1 MTAERINEQ
10 PFSVDC
16 LEPSVPLFRLA
27 DGRFQLTKDG
37 QIAPFIYGP
46 GYFLVEKIL
55 AEFLLELDVP
65 RISIQPA
72 VIWHR
77 GIGKEYSTHSRLM
90 VDQCFTSSTINELD
104 LTGNQLYSMDDCHL
118 FVSPEL
124 KERLERFPFKYL
136 RFSEGLSGFVA
147 AR

>member
-1 MTAERINEQ
+1 MTAERIVAQ

-16 LEPSVPLFRLA
+16 IEPSVPLFCLA

-37 QIAPFIYGP
+37 PIARFMYGR
-46 GYFLVEKIL
+46 GYFLVEEVL

-65 RISIQPA
+65 RITIQPA

-77 GIGKEYSTHSRLM
+77 GIDKEFSTHSRLM
-90 VDQCFTSSTINELD
+90 VDQCFTTSTINELD

-124 KERLERFPFKYL
+124 KANLERFPFNYL
-136 RFSEGLSGFVA
+136 RFSEGLSDFVA